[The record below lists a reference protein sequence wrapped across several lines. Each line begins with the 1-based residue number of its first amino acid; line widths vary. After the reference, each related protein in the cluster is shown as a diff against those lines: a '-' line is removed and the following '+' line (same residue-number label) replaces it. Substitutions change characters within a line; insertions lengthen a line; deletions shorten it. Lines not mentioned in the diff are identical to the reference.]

1 LRCRVN
7 RETTVP
13 ENLGTAWDMNNNRTV
28 SPADCADRESRT
40 IRHAMDRRK
49 HGGRGGKPPSPP
61 DVGKQRRGGKPATP
75 QTPAG
80 AKPASKAA
88 APKVAPPGPGT
99 RPRPAPR
106 ESGLWLYGHHPVL
119 AALENPD
126 RRCLRLMIT
135 AQDADALG
143 PRLTRAL
150 DARGL
155 EYESVSREMIERVLP
170 PASVHQGVALKVE
183 PLEELALDE
192 ACARDLDERAIVVV
206 LDQVTDPHNVGAIMR
221 SAAAF
226 GAKAV
231 VVTDRHAPGATAVMA
246 KAASG
251 ALDVIPLV
259 RVVNLARALD
269 ELGELGYWRVALDAD
284 AAATLAETDTTGS
297 VALVLGAEGVGL
309 RRLTKERC
317 DAIAK
322 LPIGG
327 IESLNVSNAAAVALY
342 ELVRGR

>member
-1 LRCRVN
+1 
-7 RETTVP
+7 
-13 ENLGTAWDMNNNRTV
+13 
-28 SPADCADRESRT
+28 
-40 IRHAMDRRK
+40 MDRRK
-49 HGGRGGKPPSPP
+49 HGGRGGKPPPPP
-61 DVGKQRRGGKPATP
+61 DGNKQRRGGKPATP
-75 QTPAG
+75 QAPAG
-80 AKPASKAA
+80 AKPAATRPLTGAKPAGPRTLAGAKPAPVKTASVNA
-88 APKVAPPGPGT
+88 APQGPGT

-150 DARGL
+150 AARGL

-170 PASVHQGVALKVE
+170 PASVHQGVALKIE

-192 ACARDLDERAIVVV
+192 ACARDIDERAIVVV

-284 AAATLAETDTTGS
+284 TAQTLADTDTTGS

-327 IESLNVSNAAAVALY
+327 GIESLNVSNAAAVALY